1 MLGKLLASSSVLS
14 ICFGSRIAVQHSSSP
29 FSPASSGFLIAET
42 LLRQHVGTNYAIR
55 LKQPAGHCVVL
66 NLFNI
71 LRTLQAERSEVSVLC
86 RST

>member
-29 FSPASSGFLIAET
+29 FSPASSGFLTAET
-42 LLRQHVGTNYAIR
+42 LPRQHVGTNYAIR

-71 LRTLQAERSEVSVLC
+71 LRTLQAESSEVSVLC

>member
-29 FSPASSGFLIAET
+29 FSPASSGFLTAET
-42 LLRQHVGTNYAIR
+42 LLRQHVGTNYAIGVR
-55 LKQPAGHCVVL
+55 QSAGHCVVL
-66 NLFNI
+66 NPFNI
-71 LRTLQAERSEVSVLC
+71 LRTLQAEWSKVFVLC